1 MTNSNVPNSQSLSR
15 ARSLDSVGESS
26 NQDIKTSVGLQILDV
41 LQEYGVDTIFGIP
54 GGAISTIYGG
64 LLERPAI
71 RAITAKHET
80 GAVFLAMGY
89 AMATGRLG
97 VVVTTA
103 GPGMTNA
110 LTGIASAFYE
120 DLPILIISGE
130 VPTTVFGRRAL
141 QAGSVA
147 EFDALSLVGRCTK
160 FAAQIVRADSA
171 AMMVHKAIRTSLSE
185 RRGPSFL
192 SLPLNVS
199 GVVTARPPLSGH
211 VHTSFAIDTAGCR
224 RAMALLAE
232 AKRPLIFA
240 GAGCRSSA
248 SRAALLRLVEAT
260 GAAVAVSPK
269 GKSVFPEDHP
279 LYLGVFGFGGH
290 ESVVQYLKGGVDVL
304 LVCGSSLND
313 FTTNAWSPLLAASTA
328 FLQIDIDAAQL
339 GNNYP
344 IDLGLIGPVDMV
356 IQKMLE
362 EAPAPRPRA
371 ATRNTGVITQAIRSS
386 PSQMLTSA
394 EVAQTM
400 NEVCPADAVYIS
412 DLGEHLSIALHY
424 LKVGSRGHFMTCL
437 GFASMGSGVCSAI
450 GYQMAD
456 RSRRVYTIT
465 GDGCVLMYGSEIA
478 TAVQHH
484 VPVTIVIFNDSR
496 LNMCQLG
503 FRDQF
508 GESPDLSTQV
518 IDFSQIARGMG
529 ATAYL
534 VRTRKELITALET
547 PADGPVVLDVRIDP
561 YIRLEGSQRTAALVQ
576 FRTT

>member
-1 MTNSNVPNSQSLSR
+1 MTNSPNSQLLSR
-15 ARSLDSVGESS
+15 PRNLDTVGVRSSG
-26 NQDIKTSVGLQILDV
+26 QDIRAPVGLQILDV
-41 LQEYGVDTIFGIP
+41 LQEFGVDTIFGIP
-54 GGAISTIYGG
+54 GGAISTVYGG
-64 LLERPAI
+64 LLERPGI

-103 GPGMTNA
+103 GPGVTNA
-110 LTGIASAFYE
+110 LTGITCAFYE
-120 DLPILIISGE
+120 DIPILVLAGE

-141 QAGSVA
+141 QAGSA
-147 EFDALSLVGRCTK
+147 SEFDAVSVVRRSTK
-160 FAAQIVRADSA
+160 FAAQIVRPDSA
-171 AMMVHKAIRTSLSE
+171 AMLVHKAIRTSLSG

-192 SLPLNVS
+192 SLPLNIS
-199 GVVTARPPLSGH
+199 GALTARPPISGH
-211 VHTSFAIDTAGCR
+211 VHTSFEVDAAGCR
-224 RAMALLAE
+224 RAMTLLVE
-232 AKRPLIFA
+232 AKRPLILA

-248 SRAALLRLVEAT
+248 SRAALLRLAEAT
-260 GAAVAVSPK
+260 AASVTVTPK

-339 GNNYP
+339 GNNYA
-344 IDLGLIGPVDMV
+344 IDLGLIGPVDVV
-356 IQKMLE
+356 IQRMLDE
-362 EAPAPRPRA
+362 VPVPHRRA
-371 ATRNTGVITQAIRSS
+371 ATGSTGVITQTARSS
-386 PSQMLTSA
+386 PNQALTSA
-394 EVAQTM
+394 EVALTM
-400 NEVCPADAVYIS
+400 NEICPADAVYIS

-424 LKVGSRGHFMTCL
+424 LKVGPRGQFMTCL

-465 GDGCVLMYGSEIA
+465 GDGCVLMYGSELA

-484 VPVTIVIFNDSR
+484 VPVTIVIINDSR

-508 GESPDLSTQV
+508 GASPDLSTHV
-518 IDFSQIARGMG
+518 IDFAQVARGMG

-534 VRTRKELITALET
+534 VRTRRELVTALEAR
-547 PADGPVVLDVRIDP
+547 ADGPVVLDVRIDP
-561 YIRLEGSQRTAALVQ
+561 DIRLEGSQRTAALVQ
-576 FRTT
+576 FRTK